1 MLHSVIRRFIR
12 RFILGLNADLPAL
25 FIKIRGCQEEEV
37 ALALA
42 LAIALALEKKKRL
55 SANQKRKKSE
65 IMI

>member
-1 MLHSVIRRFIR
+1 MLHSVIRRFICRFIR

-42 LAIALALEKKKRL
+42 LALVLEKKKEE
-55 SANQKRKKSE
+55 QIIK
-65 IMI
+65 